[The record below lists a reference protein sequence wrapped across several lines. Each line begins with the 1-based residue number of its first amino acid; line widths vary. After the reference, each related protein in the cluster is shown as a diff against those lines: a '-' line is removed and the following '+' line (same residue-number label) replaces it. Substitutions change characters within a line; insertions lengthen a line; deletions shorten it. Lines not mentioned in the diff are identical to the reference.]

1 MEGAP
6 MNNIFNT
13 HDIKLLAKRVL
24 RMAKNGETD
33 NPIFIE
39 DATALAEAFEH
50 VDEIIFKEDK
60 DE

>member
-1 MEGAP
+1 